1 MAEEAVEESAG
12 NGGGGSGGGVLKKWG
27 PLVVIILLAQAV
39 ITWVLVTVLFKD
51 NMSERPRE
59 ESLLEANVAAS
70 QPGPQEEAEGLPF
83 YLPEELKI
91 TANPAGTNSDRFVV
105 ISVELGLVGKNEDGE
120 DVKPADFADTFADQ
134 FGAISQYIG
143 RVKAIILEIVRSKT
157 MDQLESD
164 NIAEVQKEIKRRLN
178 KEVFDHL
185 FVDKEEHGE
194 KKISVSEVI
203 FPEIIIQ

>member
-12 NGGGGSGGGVLKKWG
+12 DGGGASGGGVLKKWG
-27 PLVVIILLAQAV
+27 PLAAIILLAQVV
-39 ITWVLVTVLFKD
+39 ITWVLVQVLFKD
-51 NMSERPRE
+51 NMPERPPE
-59 ESLLEANVAAS
+59 EALLEANVSAP
-70 QPGPQEEAEGLPF
+70 QRGPAEEPEGLPF
-83 YLPEELKI
+83 YLPEELKV

-120 DVKPADFADTFADQ
+120 DVKPADFPATFAAQ
-134 FGAISQYIG
+134 VGTIAQYIG

-178 KEVFDHL
+178 KEVFQYL
-185 FVDKEEHGE
+185 FDPEEDG
-194 KKISVSEVI
+194 KKDIRVSEVI